1 MDNKLKCLDLVSV
14 YLSICLS
21 VYPSHSPLKLKQKC
35 SDLVSVYLSIYL
47 FVYLSICLSVS
58 LSTKTHYFFGQFTAN
73 HLVEGGLYVYLYV
86 YIPVCLSICLS
97 VCLYICPS
105 ECLSIC
111 LSICLSLSL
120 SVCIP
125 IHLYKYKCR
134 NIALWKNEKEIRKK
148 KRKVQNKL
156 FIQI

>member
-21 VYPSHSPLKLKQKC
+21 VYPSHSPLKLTI
-35 SDLVSVYLSIYL
+35 S
-47 FVYLSICLSVS
+47 SVS
-58 LSTKTHYFFGQFTAN
+58 LLQITRVLTDSF
-73 HLVEGGLYVYLYV
+73 VEGGLYVYL
-86 YIPVCLSICLS
+86 SICMSIYPS
-97 VCLYICPS
+97 VCM
-105 ECLSIC
+105 SIY
-111 LSICLSLSL
+111 LTVSL

-134 NIALWKNEKEIRKK
+134 NIALWKNEKAKRKGKK

>member
-73 HLVEGGLYVYLYV
+73 HLVEGGLYVYLDV
-86 YIPVCLSICLS
+86 YIPV
-97 VCLYICPS
+97 
-105 ECLSIC
+105 CLSIC